1 MNGEG
6 RSVMSKPY
14 LSIILPA
21 YNEEERLPQTLARII
36 SYFAGREDYEIIIVD
51 DGSTDATLA
60 LARNYAAEHPQIRV
74 VTNGVNRGKGYS
86 VRHGLLVA
94 RGRIRL
100 FSDSDLSTPIEE
112 TPKLLARLEEGFD
125 VAIGSRYS
133 PDAELVRPQ
142 PLYRRILRL
151 GFNLLVR
158 LITGL
163 CYYDTQCGFKALT
176 EESAAVI
183 APRLSIP
190 GFGFDPELLWIA
202 ERFGLRVAEVGVKWF
217 DDRRSKVRPLRDAW
231 RMFLDLIRIRLR
243 DLKGKYR

>member
-1 MNGEG
+1 MTE
-6 RSVMSKPY
+6 PY
-14 LSIILPA
+14 LSIVIPA
-21 YNEEERLPQTLARII
+21 YNEEERLPKTLDRII
-36 SYFAGREDYEIIIVD
+36 AYFGRLGQKDYEIVVVD
-51 DGSTDATLA
+51 DGSTDNTLA
-60 LARNYAAEHPQIRV
+60 LAQNYAARYPQITV
-74 VTNGVNRGKGYS
+74 VTNGTNRGKGYS

-112 TPKLLARLEEGFD
+112 TFKLLARLEEGYD
-125 VAIGSRYS
+125 LAIGSRYS
-133 PDAELVRPQ
+133 PDANLVRSQ
-142 PLYRRILRL
+142 PFYRRILRF

-163 CYYDTQCGFKALT
+163 KYYDTQCGFKALT
-176 EESAAVI
+176 KESAELI

-202 ERFGLRVAEVGVKWF
+202 ERFGLRVAEVGVTWV

-231 RMFLDLIRIRLR
+231 RMFLDLIRIRIQDR
-243 DLKGKYR
+243 AGRYR